1 MYKTKPTLRNVLY
14 LDQVKNHRGGR
25 MVDDIIKRLGQLDS
39 TKNQWSTHWQEILD
53 YVMPRKAE
61 VSVNYAK
68 GAKRTEKLYDSSAIH
83 ANTLLAASLQGTLTS
98 ASLPWFHLRT
108 RDNSLN
114 DSRDVQVW
122 LEDCRNRMY
131 KAFNSSNFNTE
142 VHEFY
147 LDICSV
153 GTACIEVEE
162 AEVGFNFRTLH
173 ISEYYIAENHKGQI
187 DTLYRKFEYTAR
199 QAKQRWG
206 DACGPKVDDALK
218 NTPDKK
224 LTFIHCVMPAEDY
237 QGKAQTKLP
246 YVSIYICKDD
256 KTVVGQGGYNEMPYL
271 VTRWSKASGEE
282 YGRSPAY
289 NALPDIK
296 TLNKAVELGLKAWAK
311 AIDPPL
317 LVEDDGVIGR
327 VLTKPAGI
335 TVVRRGDAIKPL
347 VTGARFD
354 VSDMKETELRSAI
367 KQAFFSDQLELQ
379 QGPQMTATEVQVRY
393 ELMQRLLGPTLGR
406 FQTEFLNPLIERC
419 FAIMQRNE
427 MFAPAPAV
435 LDGINIDIEY
445 VGPLARSQR
454 MEEATAVERLYEM
467 AANLAQIAPEVMD
480 NIDHDA
486 AIRSRAEL
494 LGVPKDIMRDP
505 GDIAKQ
511 REAQQAQQEEMM
523 AMQQAQQGVDI
534 AATAIPAAQQITPDN
549 VEQTEAGMEAIM
561 GAIDNA

>member
-1 MYKTKPTLRNVLY
+1 MI
-14 LDQVKNHRGGR
+14 
-25 MVDDIIKRLGQLDS
+25 DDILKRLDRLDS
-39 TKNQWSTHWQEILD
+39 SKSQWSTHWQEILD

-61 VSVNYAK
+61 VTVNYSK
-68 GAKRTEKLYDSSAIH
+68 GAKRTEILYDSSAIH

-98 ASLPWFHLRT
+98 ASLPWFHLKVRNN
-108 RDNSLN
+108 DLN
-114 DSRDVQVW
+114 ESREVQVW

-131 KAFNSSNFNTE
+131 KTFNSSNFNTE

-147 LDICSV
+147 LDICSI

-162 AEVGFNFRTLH
+162 SDGDLNFRTLH

-206 DACGPKVDDALK
+206 DACGSKVDDALK
-218 NTPDKK
+218 NDPDKK
-224 LTFIHCVMPAEDY
+224 LTFVHCVMPSSDY
-237 QGKAQTKLP
+237 TMKKQSKLP
-246 YVSIYICKDD
+246 FVSIYICKDD
-256 KTVVGQGGYNEMPYL
+256 KTVVSEGGYNEMPYL

-327 VLTKPAGI
+327 VVTKPAGI
-335 TVVRRGDAIKPL
+335 TVVRRDGAIKPL
-347 VTGARFD
+347 NSGARFD
-354 VSDMKETELRSAI
+354 VSDMKESELRGSI

-406 FQTEFLNPLIERC
+406 FQTEFLNPLIERT

-427 MFAPAPAV
+427 KFAPAPGA
-435 LDGINIDIEY
+435 LDGVGIDIEY

-480 NIDHDA
+480 NIDHDM

-494 LGVPKDIMRDP
+494 LGVPKNIMRDP
-505 GDIAKQ
+505 KQ
-511 REAQQAQQEEMM
+511 IEEKRKAEAAQQQEQMAAQQAQQGADLAATVAPVAEQLTPENVENSEAGIAKMM
-523 AMQQAQQGVDI
+523 EAMQ
-534 AATAIPAAQQITPDN
+534 
-549 VEQTEAGMEAIM
+549 
-561 GAIDNA
+561 

>member
-1 MYKTKPTLRNVLY
+1 
-14 LDQVKNHRGGR
+14 
-25 MVDDIIKRLGQLDS
+25 MVDEILKRLERLDS
-39 TKNQWSTHWQEILD
+39 GKAQWTTHWQEILD

-61 VSVNYAK
+61 VSINYSK

-98 ASLPWFHLRT
+98 ASLPWFHLRV
-108 RDNSLN
+108 RDNNLN
-114 DSRDVQVW
+114 ESRDVQVW

-147 LDICSV
+147 LDICSI
-153 GTACIEVEE
+153 GTSCIEVEE
-162 AEVGFNFRTLH
+162 SDNGFNFRTLH
-173 ISEYYIAENHKGQI
+173 ISEYFIVENHKGQI

-206 DACGPKVDDALK
+206 DACGPKVDDAVK
-218 NTPDKK
+218 SDPDKK
-224 LTFIHCVMPAEDY
+224 FTFIHCVMPADDY
-237 QGKAQTKLP
+237 KMKKQSKLP

-256 KTVVGQGGYNEMPYL
+256 KTVVGEGGYNEMPYL

-327 VLTKPAGI
+327 VVTKPAGI
-335 TVVRRGDAIKPL
+335 TVVRRDGAIKPL
-347 VTGARFD
+347 NTGARFD
-354 VSDMKETELRSAI
+354 VSDMKESELRGSI

-427 MFAPAPAV
+427 LLAPAPGS
-435 LDGINIDIEY
+435 LDGVNIDIEY

-467 AANLAQIAPEVMD
+467 AANLAQIAPEIMD
-480 NIDHDA
+480 NIDHDK

-505 GDIAKQ
+505 QVIEEKRKA
-511 REAQQAQQEEMM
+511 EAEQQQEAM
-523 AMQQAQQGVDI
+523 AMQQAQQGADI
-534 AATAIPAAQQITPDN
+534 ASQVAPVAQQLTPEN
-549 VEQTEAGMEAIM
+549 VEASEAGIAQIMEAM
-561 GAIDNA
+561 Q